1 MASPKEIE
9 ERLIDAAHEEY
20 VRFPVQ
26 SHRERLR
33 LVVRR
38 ILEEVAEID
47 HGPGP
52 D

>member
-1 MASPKEIE
+1 MSSPKEIE

-26 SHRERLR
+26 RHRERLR

-38 ILEEVAEID
+38 ILMEMMEIE
-47 HGPGP
+47 HGPGQ

>member
-1 MASPKEIE
+1 MRESKELE

-38 ILEEVAEID
+38 ILRELAEIE
-47 HGPGP
+47 HG
-52 D
+52 